1 MTTYAARVA
10 SPGLSQ
16 DDLLRRLV
24 QAEECEIADIVS
36 VLTPAERARLAFFC
50 YARGHLHDIGLAVAA
65 TCDLPF
71 LMQAAP
77 SNAAGHTLFIR
88 SRERFTATVEPV
100 SRRRSA
106 ITLAKSA
113 MSSDSVARMMASMSD
128 DEDDLAAPAAD
139 IEPAADMAPVAL
151 AAC

>member
-1 MTTYAARVA
+1 MTNHAAGAV
-10 SPGLSQ
+10 SPSLSQ

-24 QAEECEIADIVS
+24 QADEREIADIVS

-77 SNAAGHTLFIR
+77 SNAAGNTLFAR
-88 SRERFTATVEPV
+88 SRERFTATVVPI
-100 SRRRSA
+100 SRRRPA
-106 ITLAKSA
+106 VTLAKSA
-113 MSSDSVARMMASMSD
+113 MSSDAVARMMASMND
-128 DEDDLAAPAAD
+128 DETDLVAPSPD
-139 IEPAADMAPVAL
+139 IEPVADMGPLAL
-151 AAC
+151 ATG

>member
-1 MTTYAARVA
+1 MTNYAARVA
-10 SPGLSQ
+10 SPRLSQ

-24 QAEECEIADIVS
+24 QAGEREITDIVS
-36 VLTPAERARLAFFC
+36 VLTPQERARLAFFC

-71 LMQAAP
+71 LMLAAP
-77 SNAAGHTLFIR
+77 SNAAAHTLFTR
-88 SRERFTATVEPV
+88 SRERFTAAVEPV
-100 SRRRSA
+100 SRRRPA

-128 DEDDLAAPAAD
+128 DEVDLAAAASD
-139 IEPAADMAPVAL
+139 IEPATETAL
-151 AAC
+151 LARVSC

>member
-1 MTTYAARVA
+1 MTSHAARAA
-10 SPGLSQ
+10 SPSLSQ

-24 QAEECEIADIVS
+24 QADERGIADIVS

-71 LMQAAP
+71 LMHAAP
-77 SNAAGHTLFIR
+77 SNAAGNTLFAR
-88 SRERFTATVEPV
+88 SRERFTATVVPM
-100 SRRRSA
+100 SRRRPA

-113 MSSDSVARMMASMSD
+113 MSSDAVARMMACMND
-128 DEDDLAAPAAD
+128 DETELVTPTSD
-139 IEPAADMAPVAL
+139 IEPVAEMAPLAL
-151 AAC
+151 AAG

>member
-1 MTTYAARVA
+1 MTNHAARA
-10 SPGLSQ
+10 APSSLSQ

-24 QAEECEIADIVS
+24 QADEREIAGIVS

-77 SNAAGHTLFIR
+77 SNAAGNTLFAR
-88 SRERFTATVEPV
+88 SRERFTATVV
-100 SRRRSA
+100 SMSRRRPA

-113 MSSDSVARMMASMSD
+113 MSSDAVARMMACMND
-128 DEDDLAAPAAD
+128 DETELVTPTSD
-139 IEPAADMAPVAL
+139 IEPVAEMAPLAL
-151 AAC
+151 AAG

>member
-1 MTTYAARVA
+1 MTNHAARAA
-10 SPGLSQ
+10 SPRLSQ

-24 QAEECEIADIVS
+24 QANEREIAEIVS

-50 YARGHLHDIGLAVAA
+50 YARGHLHEIGLAVAA

-77 SNAAGHTLFIR
+77 SNAAGNTLFTR
-88 SRERFTATVEPV
+88 SRERFTATVERI
-100 SRRRSA
+100 SRRRPA
-106 ITLAKSA
+106 VTLAKSA
-113 MSSDSVARMMASMSD
+113 MSSDAVARMMASMGEDGSD
-128 DEDDLAAPAAD
+128 LTVSAPE
-139 IEPAADMAPVAL
+139 IEPATDMAPAAL

>member
-1 MTTYAARVA
+1 MTNYAARVA
-10 SPGLSQ
+10 FPRISQ

-24 QAEECEIADIVS
+24 QAGEREIADIVS
-36 VLTPAERARLAFFC
+36 ILAPHERARLAFFC

-65 TCDLPF
+65 TCDLPS

-77 SNAAGHTLFIR
+77 SNAAGHTLFAR
-88 SRERFTATVEPV
+88 SRERFTAAVEPV
-100 SRRRSA
+100 ARRRPA

-128 DEDDLAAPAAD
+128 DETDLAAPASD
-139 IEPAADMAPVAL
+139 IEPVADMASLAP